1 MNKSQPPTREV
12 FLVFI
17 HRKGIMPEQL
27 QNILWM
33 GEEMD
38 FNLRPEDKAQAKT
51 SIQEFLNLVANPAL
65 SHWLYRANK

>member
-1 MNKSQPPTREV
+1 MNKLQPPNWEV
-12 FLVFI
+12 FLFI

-38 FNLRPEDKAQAKT
+38 FHLRPDDKEPVRA
-51 SIQEFLNLVANPAL
+51 SIQEFLNVVANPAL